1 MITELETINKMLSA
15 SGLAPVA
22 DMNTQHPSYKKAL
35 LKLTDVSRSIQ
46 SQGYWFNAS
55 IQTLIP
61 TGDGNLYVPQKALHC
76 SALDTEDEAAGIV
89 ARGTRMYSTRD
100 RTYNIGKTVRVE
112 LVELLPYN
120 ELPPAVAE
128 YIAARAVHEF
138 YLDQGG
144 QEPKLSEY
152 RGMRQ
157 VAEVAFKKATLKN
170 QRNTQPT
177 YTRHGFSNR
186 YPWKQT

>member
-35 LKLTDVSRSIQ
+35 LKLTDVSRSVQ
-46 SQGYWFNAS
+46 SQGYWFNS
-55 IQTLIP
+55 STQTLTP
-61 TGDGNLYVPQKALHC
+61 TIDGSVYVPNQALHC
-76 SALDTEDEAAGIV
+76 SALDEEDVADGIV
-89 ARGTRMYSTRD
+89 ARGSRMYSTAN
-100 RTYNIGKTVRVE
+100 RTYTLNKSVRVE
-112 LVELLPYN
+112 LVELLAYD

-128 YIAARAVHEF
+128 FIAARAVHEF

-157 VAEVAFKKATLKN
+157 IAEIAFKKATLKN

-177 YTRHGFSNR
+177 YARQSASYRRMKT
-186 YPWKQT
+186 T